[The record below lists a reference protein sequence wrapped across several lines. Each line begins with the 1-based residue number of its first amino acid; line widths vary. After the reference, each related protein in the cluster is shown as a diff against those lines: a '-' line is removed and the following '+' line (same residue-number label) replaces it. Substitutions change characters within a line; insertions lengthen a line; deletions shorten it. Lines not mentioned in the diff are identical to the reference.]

1 MRVADAV
8 LQYLEK
14 YGVEYI
20 FGISAGT
27 VSSLFDASNDT
38 NIKIIM
44 TKNEAGT
51 GYSATKYADNSNK
64 LGVCMVAGAVGI
76 NNMINGIAYATRS
89 KVPLLIISGAVHR
102 WQMGKGA
109 MQELNTEDIM
119 KPITKYSKTI
129 MDENEVLIELKK
141 GMEIALTKPYGPV
154 HLSIP
159 IDVQIANFTGD
170 IPDLPS
176 IIEEENYNDQALNKA
191 IELINKEEK
200 GVILVGRGCKGLTI
214 DIKTLSKRLNWP
226 IVTTPEGKGVI
237 STDFELN
244 LGNYGFS
251 TTDTAQ
257 EYIDAGDASC
267 VLVMGTSLGESAT
280 RNYNDILV
288 KNRKIIHIDW
298 DKRELNKVFK
308 TDIPVYYDLKKA
320 LPKLVSNVNKKNNNY
335 SRPGSLNKAYEK
347 NHTGL
352 STRLFLEKIVEV
364 VPENSY
370 FISDIGEF
378 MNFVFKYLPIKEGM
392 DFEIGLNYGAM
403 GIGVGGAVGL
413 SLGAPDKIPVVI
425 VGDHSFYMNGNE
437 ILTAKYYNLPIIY
450 IVINNAMAGYV
461 EHGHSYLYGRSL
473 EGFIQDR
480 VSFVELVKALG
491 IKSIQINELEDMP
504 NIKEFTKDLNGPCV
518 IEVITDGSEPA
529 PIVDRF
535 KSLSNEDKK
544 ETVLIGK

>member
-14 YGVEYI
+14 NGVEYI

-27 VSSLFDASNDT
+27 ASSLFDASNDT

-51 GYSATKYADNSNK
+51 GYSVTKYADNSNK
-64 LGVCMVAGAVGI
+64 LGVCMVAGAVGV
-76 NNMINGIAYATRS
+76 NNMVNGIAYAIRS
-89 KVPLLIISGAVHR
+89 KVPLLIISGSVHR

-129 MDENEVLIELKK
+129 MNENEVLDEIKK
-141 GMEIALTKPYGPV
+141 AMEIALTKPYGPV

-159 IDVQIANFTGD
+159 IDVQIADFVGE
-170 IPDLPS
+170 LPS
-176 IIEEENYNDQALNKA
+176 LPNVIEEENYDDEALNNA
-191 IELINKEEK
+191 IELINSEEK
-200 GVILVGRGCKGLTI
+200 GVILVGRGCKGLTEE
-214 DIKTLSKRLNWP
+214 IKTLSKRLNWP

-251 TTDTAQ
+251 TTDAAQ
-257 EYIDAGDASC
+257 EYIDKGDASC
-267 VLVMGTSLGESAT
+267 ILVMGTSLGESAT

-288 KNRKIIHIDW
+288 KNKKVIHIDW
-298 DKRELNKVFK
+298 DRRELDKVFK
-308 TDIPVYYDLKKA
+308 TNIPVYYDLKIA
-320 LPKLVSNVNKKNNNY
+320 LPKLISNANKKNNNY
-335 SRPGSLNKAYEK
+335 TRPASLNKAYEK

-352 STRLFLEKIVEV
+352 STRLFLEKIVDV
-364 VPENSY
+364 VPANTY
-370 FISDIGEF
+370 FTSDIGEF
-378 MNFVFKYLPIKEGM
+378 MNFIFKYLPIKEGM
-392 DFEIGLNYGAM
+392 DFEIGLNYGSM
-403 GIGVGGAVGL
+403 GIGVGGVVGL
-413 SLGAPDKIPVVI
+413 SLGAPDKIPAVI

-450 IVINNAMAGYV
+450 IIINNGMAGYV

-480 VSFVELVKALG
+480 VSFVDLVKTLG
-491 IKSIQINELEDMP
+491 IKSIQINDLEDMQI
-504 NIKEFTKDLNGPCV
+504 IKDFTKDLNGPCV

-544 ETVLIGK
+544 EVAVIGK